1 MISEAIILEDHV
13 RTIRSK
19 TNGNPSGLSPTGNA
33 ENNGAPMRLTQRIPI
48 DQIQLAADLLKD
60 GGVVAFPTETVY
72 GLGADALNAQAVEKI
87 FIAKGRPS
95 DNPLIAHVASLDQ
108 LQEIARDV
116 SPLAKKLIE
125 RFWPGPLTIVVRKKM
140 HLPNAVSAGLD
151 TVAVRMP
158 DEPLALE
165 LIRRVGCPIVAP
177 SANRSGRPSATNW
190 ESVLDDLDGRIDG
203 IVCGPPTRIGLES
216 TVVDTTTHKP
226 IILRHGA
233 ITMEMIAEACD
244 VMSDCGATPEQ
255 QRRSPGTRHRH
266 YKPQAQ
272 VVLFDHLEALE
283 KESRPVGVLGIAEPS
298 PADSSCD
305 PAFEADAFEV
315 QLREKLPTSKIL
327 ICRTLSQYAECL
339 FRFFRECDS
348 QGIHK
353 VYCQRVDR
361 QGLGRAIMDRL
372 DRAAE

>member
-1 MISEAIILEDHV
+1 
-13 RTIRSK
+13 
-19 TNGNPSGLSPTGNA
+19 
-33 ENNGAPMRLTQRIPI
+33 MRLTQRIPI

-95 DNPLIAHVASLDQ
+95 DNPLIAHVASSDQ

-158 DEPLALE
+158 DEPLALD
-165 LIRRVGCPIVAP
+165 LIRRVGRPIVAP
-177 SANRSGRPSATNW
+177 SANRSGCPSATNW

-203 IVCGPPTRIGLES
+203 VICGPPTRIGLES
-216 TVVDTTTHKP
+216 TVVDTTTPKP

-244 VMSDCGATPEQ
+244 VMSDGDASSEL

-266 YKPQAQ
+266 YQPQAQ
-272 VVLFDHLEALE
+272 IVLFDHLDALE

-298 PADSSCD
+298 RADSTCD
-305 PAFEADAFEV
+305 PAFDAPAFDAPAFEA

-327 ICRTLSQYAECL
+327 ICRSLSQYAECL